1 LYEPII
7 VYWYDY
13 ESIIV
18 YCYELHCLLIYILLQ
33 PVYVGQ
39 WQDSW
44 IMSVSV
50 CNRCCLCVCAC
61 PCPPL
66 ALAIS
71 LSPCVQVQHWKSAIG
86 AGVLHCCLCRL
97 CLCLCVHEPYL
108 CLYLALASWALGS
121 WRIAIGDVPVS
132 LWVCATGNS
141 SSTTAE
147 NLNVFFMLP
156 ACQSMNYD
164 QCESKLCIQI
174 CELELCMAK
183 WDSSYVF
190 QKC

>member
-1 LYEPII
+1 MSCTVYLYIF
-7 VYWYDY
+7 
-13 ESIIV
+13 
-18 YCYELHCLLIYILLQ
+18 CFNLCML
-33 PVYVGQ
+33 
-39 WQDSW
+39 DSDR
-44 IMSVSV
+44 IAGLCATGAACVSV
-50 CNRCCLCVCAC
+50 HVHV
-61 PCPPL
+61 PL
-66 ALAIS
+66 WRWR
-71 LSPCVQVQHWKSAIG
+71 SPCLPVCKCNTGSLQS
-86 AGVLHCCLCRL
+86 VLACCTAACVD
-97 CLCLCVHEPYL
+97 CPCLCVHEPYP
-108 CLYLALASWALGS
+108 CLYLVLASWALGS
-121 WRIAIGDVPVS
+121 WQIGIGDVPVS

-147 NLNVFFMLP
+147 NLNVFLMLP